1 MKFFKKLF
9 VCILIS
15 ALIFCFSPVTY
26 AGINF
31 TRMVEEIIVETL
43 LKVGDGIFYIVS
55 TSVGELVTTDA
66 IVYNSVDKININYW
80 EAGGA
85 GSVKSIMSE
94 VVETWYPVFMTI
106 AMVVYMVVLVFAG
119 LQVLLHSTAEKK
131 AQYKEYLVS
140 WVMGVMILCL
150 FPYVMKYTVKLNEAA
165 VGAMASYVSYA
176 PPAVNKPAIL
186 NDSSAAM
193 KIFGKIEFVEKMTGL
208 GSISTSNVSS
218 ITDPMLQTRAI
229 AQLNVNFVLVVVY
242 FILIGQMIVL
252 LFVYYKRAFML
263 AFLITVFPLVA
274 MTYAIDKMGDKK
286 AQSFGIWFKEF
297 VVNVIVQTFHAVV
310 YVVLVNSSVSNYIAT
325 KGSNWLFMIISILFL
340 FQGEKI
346 LRNIFNVNSSANTLG
361 TLAATGAVMVGAAS
375 KLGGGKS
382 SNDVASGQDA
392 ADSKAAG
399 LRQTARTTMGAGG
412 TSVPQVMNQGG
423 GTTTAP
429 TPSTQGPENAGQYR
443 GNDPDGVAPGGFDLG
458 KAQDTVLQGAMARRL
473 KGGLARG
480 MVKGAGRTVGGI
492 MGATY
497 GLSQGDTADGKMLD
511 NAIGGTYAGAT
522 LGEGV
527 VSPIS
532 AGVNAIERRV
542 SGNKLA
548 KQIESGKMDENLSLN
563 VPQEAL
569 IPPDVNMEEIIG
581 KHGESMQEIYRQA
594 LAEMA
599 RTTARKGKAKGEMAF
614 WNYIEQNTKK

>member
-1 MKFFKKLF
+1 MKLFKKIIIS
-9 VCILIS
+9 VLIS
-15 ALIFCFSPVTY
+15 ALVFCFSPVTY
-26 AGINF
+26 AGIDF
-31 TRMVEEIIVETL
+31 TRMVEEILVETL
-43 LKVGDGIFYIVS
+43 LKVGDGVLYIVS
-55 TSVGELVTTDA
+55 SSVGELVTTDA
-66 IVYNSVDKININYW
+66 IVYNSVDKIDVNYW
-80 EAGGA
+80 ESGAA

-94 VVETWYPVFMTI
+94 VVETWYPVFMTV
-106 AMVVYMVVLVFAG
+106 AMVAYMVVLVFAG
-119 LQVLLHSTAEKK
+119 LQVILHSTAEKT

-140 WVMGVMILCL
+140 WVTGVMILCL

-165 VGAMASYVSYA
+165 VGAMASYAGYSA
-176 PPAVNKPAIL
+176 PAENKPSIL
-186 NDSSAAM
+186 SDASEAM
-193 KIFGKIEFVEKMTGL
+193 KIFGEIEFVEKMTGL
-208 GSISTSNVSS
+208 GSISDSTVGS
-218 ITDPMLQTRAI
+218 IGDPMLQTRAI
-229 AQLNVNFVLVVVY
+229 AQLRVNFVLVVVY

-310 YVVLVNSSVSNYIAT
+310 YVVVVNSSVSNYINSQ
-325 KGSNWLFMIISILFL
+325 GQNWLFMIISILFL

-361 TLAATGAVMVGAAS
+361 TLAATGAVMLGAAG

-382 SNDVASGQDA
+382 GSGVASGQDT

-399 LRQTARTTMGAGG
+399 ARQTARSTMGAGG
-412 TSVPQVMNQGG
+412 TSVPNVMNQGG

-443 GNDPDGVAPGGFDLG
+443 GDDPAGVANGGFDLG
-458 KAQDTVLQGAMARRL
+458 KAQDTILQSAMAKRL
-473 KGGLARG
+473 KGGLAHG
-480 MVKGAGRTVGGI
+480 MVKGAGKTVGGL

-497 GLSQGDTADGKMLD
+497 GMSQGDTADGGILE
-511 NAIGGTYAGAT
+511 NAIGETYKGAAI
-522 LGEGV
+522 GEGV

-532 AGVNAIERRV
+532 AGVNALERRA

-548 KQIESGKMDENLSLN
+548 KQIESGKMDENLTLN

-569 IPPDVNMEEIIG
+569 LPPDVNMDEVIG
-581 KHGESMQEIYRQA
+581 KHGETMQEIYRQA

-599 RTTARKGKAKGEMAF
+599 RTTARKGKAKGEVAF

>member
-1 MKFFKKLF
+1 MKLFKKMF

-15 ALIFCFSPVTY
+15 ALVFCFSPVTY
-26 AGINF
+26 AGFDF

-43 LKVGDGIFYIVS
+43 LKVGDGILYIVS

-66 IVYNSVDKININYW
+66 IVYNSVDKIDINYW
-80 EAGGA
+80 DPGA
-85 GSVKSIMSE
+85 SGSVKSIMSE

-106 AMVVYMVVLVFAG
+106 AVIAYMVVLVFAG
-119 LQVLLHSTAEKK
+119 LQVVLHSTAEKT

-140 WVMGVMILCL
+140 WVTGVMILCL

-165 VGAMASYVSYA
+165 VGAMASYAGYSA
-176 PPAVNKPAIL
+176 PAQNKPAIL
-186 NDSSAAM
+186 SDVGKAM
-193 KIFGKIEFVEKMTGL
+193 KLFGEIEFVEEMTGVS
-208 GSISTSNVSS
+208 SISSSNVSS
-218 ITDPMLQTRAI
+218 IGDPMLQTRAI
-229 AQLNVNFVLVVVY
+229 AQLRVNFVLVVVY

-263 AFLITVFPLVA
+263 AFLITIFPLVA

-286 AQSFGIWFKEF
+286 AQSFSIWFKEF

-310 YVVLVNSSVSNYIAT
+310 YVVVVNSSVSNYISSQ
-325 KGSNWLFMIISILFL
+325 GQNWLFMIISILFL

-399 LRQTARTTMGAGG
+399 IRQTARTTMGAGG
-412 TSVPQVMNQGG
+412 VSIPNVANQGG

-443 GNDPDGVAPGGFDLG
+443 GEDPAGVAGGGFDLG

-480 MVKGAGRTVGGI
+480 MVKGAGKAVGGI

-497 GLSQGDTADGKMLD
+497 GMSQGDTADGGILD
-511 NAIGGTYAGAT
+511 NTIGSTYAGAT

-532 AGVNAIERRV
+532 AGVNALERRA

-548 KQIESGKMDENLSLN
+548 KQIESGSMDENLTLN

-569 IPPDVNMEEIIG
+569 IPPDVNMDEVIG
-581 KHGESMQEIYRQA
+581 KHGETMQEIYRQA

-599 RTTARKGKAKGEMAF
+599 RTTARKGKAKGEVAF

>member
-1 MKFFKKLF
+1 MKLFKKIIIS
-9 VCILIS
+9 ILIS
-15 ALIFCFSPVTY
+15 ALIFCFSPITY
-26 AGINF
+26 AGIDF

-43 LKVGDGIFYIVS
+43 LKVGDGILYIVS

-66 IVYNSVDKININYW
+66 IVYNSVNKIDINYW
-80 EAGGA
+80 KTGTA
-85 GSVKSIMSE
+85 GSVKSIMSTVIE
-94 VVETWYPVFMTI
+94 KWYPVFMTI
-106 AMVVYMVVLVFAG
+106 AMVAYMVVLVFAG
-119 LQVLLHSTAEKK
+119 LQVVLHSTAEKK

-140 WVMGVMILCL
+140 WVTGVMILCM

-165 VGAMASYVSYA
+165 VGAMASYAGYSA
-176 PPAVNKPAIL
+176 PAQNKPAIL
-186 NDSSAAM
+186 SDSKAAM
-193 KIFGKIEFVEKMTGL
+193 KVFGEIEFVEKMTGV
-208 GSISTSNVSS
+208 GSISTSTVGN
-218 ITDPMLQTRAI
+218 IKDPMLQTRAI
-229 AQLNVNFVLVVVY
+229 AQLRVNFVLVVVY

-263 AFLITVFPLVA
+263 AFLITIFPLVA

-310 YVVLVNSSVSNYIAT
+310 YVVVVNSSVSNYINSQ
-325 KGSNWLFMIISILFL
+325 GQNWLFMIISILFL

-346 LRNIFNVNSSANTLG
+346 LRNIFSVNSNANTLG
-361 TLAATGAVMVGAAS
+361 TLAATGAVMLGAAG

-382 SNDVASGQDA
+382 NNSVASGQDD

-399 LRQTARTTMGAGG
+399 MRQTARSTMGAGG
-412 TSVPQVMNQGG
+412 TSVPNVMNQGG

-443 GNDPDGVAPGGFDLG
+443 GDDPAGVANGGFDLG
-458 KAQDTVLQGAMARRL
+458 KAQDTVLQSAMAKRL
-473 KGGLARG
+473 KGGLAHG
-480 MVKGAGRTVGGI
+480 MVKGAGKTVGGI

-497 GLSQGDTADGKMLD
+497 GMSQGDTADGGILE
-511 NAIGGTYAGAT
+511 NTIGETYKGAT

-542 SGNKLA
+542 SGNKVA
-548 KQIESGKMDENLSLN
+548 KQIENGSMDENLTLN

-569 IPPDVNMEEIIG
+569 IPPDVNMEEVIG
-581 KHGESMQEIYRQA
+581 KHGETMQEIYRQA

-599 RTTARKGKAKGEMAF
+599 RTTARKGKAKGEVAF
-614 WNYIEQNTKK
+614 WNYIEQNTKQ